1 MSNQIFSSLV
11 LLFLFMVMPITL
23 VTFLSDSESS
33 KIKLPKRNNNHQLI
47 IPLAIIFLVIVT
59 PFSSAGF
66 LSDLKARITGEASQT
81 VAVNITLGVPEIR
94 NVYNETMTPIV
105 SGGLYSGPSNTSI
118 IINFS
123 AFLATG
129 VSNLNNATATINFSK
144 AGELLRQNSTCHQYQ
159 GDGANTANYTCN
171 VTMQWYDAAG
181 LWTIEAFIADT
192 GGNTGFNK
200 STNFTVGETTGFQI
214 GSLIWPPLAPGQTNQ
229 TSVALILNNTGNK
242 AIGAN
247 KTQINATNLTGETN
261 SSFALYANNMSV
273 TWDDTALESC
283 DLSGGNGTAAS
294 NLSAGSLQNVSTA
307 NLTRGNYITNDNATG
322 QEAYYFC
329 IRTVGSELSSQS
341 YSTLVKGP
349 WQLAVFSLPLFLFSV
364 RRKKTQENKS
374 YKKLNKIKNDA

>member
-181 LWTIEAFIADT
+181 LWTI
-192 GGNTGFNK
+192 
-200 STNFTVGETTGFQI
+200 
-214 GSLIWPPLAPGQTNQ
+214 
-229 TSVALILNNTGNK
+229 
-242 AIGAN
+242 
-247 KTQINATNLTGETN
+247 
-261 SSFALYANNMSV
+261 
-273 TWDDTALESC
+273 
-283 DLSGGNGTAAS
+283 
-294 NLSAGSLQNVSTA
+294 
-307 NLTRGNYITNDNATG
+307 
-322 QEAYYFC
+322 
-329 IRTVGSELSSQS
+329 
-341 YSTLVKGP
+341 
-349 WQLAVFSLPLFLFSV
+349 
-364 RRKKTQENKS
+364 
-374 YKKLNKIKNDA
+374 